1 MKKYTLA
8 VTSPEYWSEIHD
20 ALIVDSNQDGI
31 PDRQVTCTDNKNH
44 SPTRG
49 TYELT
54 EEEAA
59 EIAEHPHVKW
69 IELSPTDNPEVY
81 PEPQPVTKR
90 FRSNVRVYRDLS
102 ATNDPPNTSP
112 TSAELNRTNWAVVRV
127 GLQTNGDGWPNV
139 SGSIAPITTDVSYS
153 LTGKNVDL
161 IIQDSGILQY
171 HPEYMKGD
179 GTSRVR
185 DVILDGPLYI
195 DPDSSYLQ
203 ANTYTKADGRTG
215 ISTTAANLWWENN
228 STTYRSS
235 RFASGGADDFGT
247 ITIPANYTVPNSLG
261 DSLDGTN
268 TINASHGQGCAALA
282 GGKTMGI
289 AFESDIWNISVVGSS
304 TGVGVEVSYDA
315 MKVFHKY
322 KKVNPE
328 TGRQNP
334 TVVNGS
340 WGYFAGFNSPTT
352 VDFSFKGTTG
362 SFTGYASNST
372 GVQAMAY
379 GLEVGNVYDR
389 QYSTSSRSSSVDTA
403 GDEMVESGVIFVVA
417 AGNDNQRI
425 GRGTDDPHLNDYL
438 TTLNSSD
445 SRAGIPQGTGTC
457 PSGHRKWLH
466 PCNVGYVA
474 DGTEQE
480 YYHTINVGCLDEH
493 TGPVNVAGETY
504 AERKVSYSNNGP
516 GIDVFGPGD
525 ETLSAGVNGVSG
537 ATDYQRYDDSRF
549 YDMFFNGTSAASP
562 IVAGVIALYMQSN
575 PNATS
580 RDVHEWIRTYGSKV
594 FDTSQFIDEF
604 PDDTNP
610 DYWRQKYNLRGAE
623 PRIIHDPFAND
634 TVPKLNG
641 VTVSGISF
649 KQS

>member
-31 PDRQVTCTDNKNH
+31 PDRQVTCTDDKNH

-59 EIAEHPHVKW
+59 EIATHPHVKW
-69 IELSPTDNPEVY
+69 IELSPNDNPEVY
-81 PEPQPVTKR
+81 PKPQPVTKR
-90 FRSNVRVYRDLS
+90 FKSNVRVYRDLGAS
-102 ATNDPPNTSP
+102 NDPPNTSP

-203 ANTYTKADGRTG
+203 ANTYIKADGRTG

-228 STTYRSS
+228 STSYRSAQ
-235 RFASGGADDFGT
+235 FASGGANDFGT
-247 ITIPANYTVPNSLG
+247 ISIASAYTVPNALG

-268 TINASHGQGCAALA
+268 TINASHGNGCAALA
-282 GGKTMGI
+282 GGKTLGV
-289 AFESDIWNISVVGSS
+289 AFEADIWNISIFGAADMN
-304 TGVGVEVSYDA
+304 TELTYDA
-315 MKVFHKY
+315 IKVFHKY

-340 WGYFAGFNSPTT
+340 WGYFAGFDSGTT
-352 VDFSFKGTTG
+352 VDYSFKGTTG

-372 GVQAMAY
+372 GAQAMAY
-379 GLEVGNVYDR
+379 GLDSGNVYDR
-389 QYSTSSRSSSVDTA
+389 QYSTSSRSSSTDTA

-425 GRGTDDPHLNDYL
+425 GRGTSDPHLNDYL
-438 TTLNSSD
+438 TTLNSSETR
-445 SRAGIPQGTGTC
+445 SGFPQGTGTC
-457 PSGHRKWLH
+457 PSGHRKWIH
-466 PCNVGYVA
+466 PSSVGYIS

-493 TGPVNVAGETY
+493 IGGLSGSATY

-525 ETLSAGVNGVSG
+525 ETLSAGTNGVSG

-562 IVAGVIALYMQSN
+562 IVAGVVALYMQSN
-575 PNATS
+575 PSATS
-580 RDVHEWIRTYGSKV
+580 YDVHEWIKTHGSKV
-594 FDTSQFIDEF
+594 LDTSQFIDQY
-604 PDDTNP
+604 PDDTTD
-610 DYWRQKYNLRGAE
+610 DYWRQDFNLRGAE

-634 TVPKLNG
+634 TAPKLNG

>member
-31 PDRQVTCTDNKNH
+31 PDRQVTCSDSKSH

-59 EIAEHPHVKW
+59 EIAAHPHIKW

-90 FRSNVRVYRDLS
+90 FRSNVRVYRDLAPS
-102 ATNDPPNTSP
+102 NDPPETSP

-153 LTGKNVDL
+153 LTGKNVDI

-247 ITIPANYTVPNSLG
+247 ITIPSNYTVPNSLG

-304 TGVGVEVSYDA
+304 TGVGVEVSYDI

-322 KKVNPE
+322 KKVNSE

-340 WGYFAGFNSPTT
+340 WGYFAGFESNTS
-352 VDFSFKGTTG
+352 VDYSFKGTTG

-379 GLEVGNVYDR
+379 GLEPGNVYDR
-389 QYSTSSRSSSVDTA
+389 QYSTSSRSSSIDTA

-457 PSGHRKWLH
+457 PSGHRRWMH
-466 PCNVGYVA
+466 PNGVGYVA

-493 TGPVNVAGETY
+493 TGPVNVAGEAY

-525 ETLSAGVNGVSG
+525 ETLSAGVNGVTG

-562 IVAGVIALYMQSN
+562 IVAGVVALYMESN
-575 PNATS
+575 PSATS
-580 RDVHEWIRTYGSKV
+580 YDVHEWIKTHGSKV
-594 FDTSQFIDEF
+594 FDTSQFIDEY
-604 PDDTNP
+604 PDDTND
-610 DYWRQKYNLRGAE
+610 DYWRELYNLRGAE

-634 TVPKLNG
+634 TVPKFNG
-641 VTVSGISF
+641 VTISGISF

>member
-31 PDRQVTCTDNKNH
+31 PDRQVTCTDDKNH

-59 EIAEHPHVKW
+59 EIATHPHVKW
-69 IELSPTDNPEVY
+69 IELSPTDNPEAY
-81 PEPQPVTKR
+81 PEPQPVSKR
-90 FRSNVRVYRDLS
+90 FRSNVRVYRDLG
-102 ATNDPPNTSP
+102 AANDPPATSP

-228 STTYRSS
+228 STSYRSAQ
-235 RFASGGADDFGT
+235 FASGGANDFGT
-247 ITIPANYTVPNSLG
+247 ISIASAYTVPNALG

-268 TINASHGQGCAALA
+268 TINASHGNGCAALA
-282 GGKTMGI
+282 GGKTLGV
-289 AFESDIWNISVVGSS
+289 AFEADIWNISIFGAADMN
-304 TGVGVEVSYDA
+304 TELTYDA
-315 MKVFHKY
+315 IKVFHKY

-340 WGYFAGFNSPTT
+340 WGYFAGFNSATT
-352 VDFSFKGTTG
+352 VDYSFKGTTG

-379 GLEVGNVYDR
+379 GLDAGNSYDR
-389 QYSTSSRSSSVDTA
+389 QYSTSSRSSSTDTA

-425 GRGTDDPHLNDYL
+425 GRGTSDPHLNDYL
-438 TTLNSSD
+438 TTLNSSE
-445 SRAGIPQGTGTC
+445 SRSGFPQGTGTC
-457 PSGHRKWLH
+457 PSGHRKWIH
-466 PCNVGYVA
+466 PSSVGYVS

-493 TGPVNVAGETY
+493 TGPFNIAGATY

-525 ETLSAGVNGVSG
+525 ETLSAGTNGVSG
-537 ATDYQRYDDSRF
+537 ATDYQRYDDNRF

-562 IVAGVIALYMQSN
+562 IVAGVVALYMQSN
-575 PNATS
+575 PSATS
-580 RDVHEWIRTYGSKV
+580 YDVHEWIKTHGSKL
-594 FDTSQFIDEF
+594 FDTSQFIDEY
-604 PDDTNP
+604 PDDTND
-610 DYWRQKYNLRGAE
+610 DYWRQKFNLRGAE

>member
-8 VTSPEYWSEIHD
+8 VTSPEYWSEIHN

-59 EIAEHPHVKW
+59 EIATHPHVKW
-69 IELSPTDNPEVY
+69 IELSPTDNPEAY
-81 PEPQPVTKR
+81 PEPQPVSKR

-102 ATNDPPNTSP
+102 ATNDPPATSP

-127 GLQTNGDGWPNV
+127 GVQTNGDGWPNV

-228 STTYRSS
+228 STSYRSS

-304 TGVGVEVSYDA
+304 TGVGVEVSYDI

-322 KKVNPE
+322 KKVNSE

-340 WGYFAGFNSPTT
+340 WGYFAGFNSNTT
-352 VDFSFKGTTG
+352 VNFGFQEAEGT
-362 SFTGYASNST
+362 FTGYSSSST
-372 GVQAMAY
+372 GVQALVY
-379 GLEVGNVYDR
+379 GLEAGNVYDK

-525 ETLSAGVNGVSG
+525 ETLSAGVNGVVG

-562 IVAGVIALYMQSN
+562 IVAGVVALYMQSN

-580 RDVHEWIRTYGSKV
+580 RDVHEWIKTYGSKV

-604 PDDTNP
+604 PDDTNAN
-610 DYWRQKYNLRGAE
+610 YWRQKYNLRGAE

-641 VTVSGISF
+641 VTISGISF

>member
-31 PDRQVTCTDNKNH
+31 PDRQVTCSDSKNH

-54 EEEAA
+54 EEEVT

-69 IELSPTDNPEVY
+69 IELSPNDNPEAY
-81 PEPQPVTKR
+81 PKPQPLTKR
-90 FRSNVRVYRDLS
+90 FRSNVRVYRDLTS
-102 ATNDPPNTSP
+102 NDPPATSP

-139 SGSIAPITTDVSYS
+139 SGSIAPITSDVSYS

-171 HPEYMKGD
+171 HPEFMKAD

-195 DPDSSYLQ
+195 DPNSSYLQ

-247 ITIPANYTVPNSLG
+247 ITIASAYTVPNALG

-289 AFESDIWNISVVGSS
+289 AFEADIWNISIFGAADMN
-304 TGVGVEVSYDA
+304 TELTYDA

-322 KKVNPE
+322 KKVNSE

-340 WGYFAGFNSPTT
+340 WGYFAGFDSNTS
-352 VDFSFKGTTG
+352 VNYSFKGTTG
-362 SFTGYASNST
+362 SFTGYSSSST

-379 GLEVGNVYDR
+379 GLESGNVYDR
-389 QYSTSSRSSSVDTA
+389 QYSTSSRSSSLDTA

-417 AGNDNQRI
+417 AGNDNQRV

-445 SRAGIPQGTGTC
+445 SRAGFPQGSGTC
-457 PSGHRKWLH
+457 PSGHRKWMH
-466 PCNVGYVA
+466 PNGVGHVS
-474 DGTEQE
+474 DGTERE
-480 YYHTINVGCLDEH
+480 YYHTINVGCMDEYI
-493 TGPVNVAGETY
+493 GGIPGEADY
-504 AERKVSYSNNGP
+504 AETKVSYSNNGP

-525 ETLSAGVNGVSG
+525 ETLTAGVNGVSG
-537 ATDYQRYDDSRF
+537 ATDYQRYDDNRF

-562 IVAGVIALYMQSN
+562 IVAGVVALYMESN
-575 PNATS
+575 PSATS
-580 RDVHEWIRTYGSKV
+580 YDVHEWIKRHGSKV
-594 FDTSQFIDEF
+594 FDTSQFIDEY
-604 PDDTNP
+604 PNSNDD
-610 DYWRQKYNLRGAE
+610 DYWRGLYNLRGAE
-623 PRIIHDPFAND
+623 ARVIHDPFAND
-634 TVPKLNG
+634 AVPSISNLDI
-641 VTVSGISF
+641 TGISF

>member
-69 IELSPTDNPEVY
+69 IELSPNDNPEVY
-81 PEPQPVTKR
+81 PKPQPVTKR
-90 FRSNVRVYRDLS
+90 FKSNVRVYRDLG
-102 ATNDPPNTSP
+102 AANDPPNTSP

-228 STTYRSS
+228 STSYRSAQ
-235 RFASGGADDFGT
+235 FASGGANDFGT
-247 ITIPANYTVPNSLG
+247 ISIASAYTVPNALG

-268 TINASHGQGCAALA
+268 TINASHGNGCAALA
-282 GGKTMGI
+282 GGKTLGV
-289 AFESDIWNISVVGSS
+289 AFEADIWNISIFGAADMN
-304 TGVGVEVSYDA
+304 TELTYDA
-315 MKVFHKY
+315 IKVFHKY

-340 WGYFAGFNSPTT
+340 WGYFAGFNSATT
-352 VDFSFKGTTG
+352 VDYSFKGTTG

-372 GVQAMAY
+372 GAQAMAY
-379 GLEVGNVYDR
+379 GLDAGNAYDR
-389 QYSTSSRSSSVDTA
+389 QYSTSSRSSSTDTA

-425 GRGTDDPHLNDYL
+425 GRGTSDPHLNDYL
-438 TTLNSSD
+438 TTLNTTET
-445 SRAGIPQGTGTC
+445 RAGFPQGTGTC
-457 PSGHRKWLH
+457 PSGHRKWIH
-466 PCNVGYVA
+466 PSNVGYIS

-493 TGPVNVAGETY
+493 IGDLSGSATY

-525 ETLSAGVNGVSG
+525 ETLSAGTNGVSG

-562 IVAGVIALYMQSN
+562 IVAGVVALYMQSN
-575 PNATS
+575 PSATS
-580 RDVHEWIRTYGSKV
+580 YDVHEWIKTHGSKV
-594 FDTSQFIDEF
+594 LNTSQFIDQY
-604 PDDTNP
+604 PDDTTD
-610 DYWRQKYNLRGAE
+610 DYWRQDFNLRGAE

>member
-31 PDRQVTCTDNKNH
+31 PDRQVTCTDSKNH

-54 EEEAA
+54 EDEAA
-59 EIAEHPHVKW
+59 EIGAHPHVKW
-69 IELSPTDNPEVY
+69 IELSPTDNPEAY

-90 FRSNVRVYRDLS
+90 FRSNVRVYRDLAPS
-102 ATNDPPNTSP
+102 NDPPETSP

-153 LTGKNVDL
+153 LTGKNVDI

-228 STTYRSS
+228 STSYRSS

-247 ITIPANYTVPNSLG
+247 ITIPSNYTVPNSLG

-289 AFESDIWNISVVGSS
+289 AFS
-304 TGVGVEVSYDA
+304 
-315 MKVFHKY
+315 
-322 KKVNPE
+322 
-328 TGRQNP
+328 
-334 TVVNGS
+334 
-340 WGYFAGFNSPTT
+340 
-352 VDFSFKGTTG
+352 
-362 SFTGYASNST
+362 
-372 GVQAMAY
+372 
-379 GLEVGNVYDR
+379 
-389 QYSTSSRSSSVDTA
+389 
-403 GDEMVESGVIFVVA
+403 
-417 AGNDNQRI
+417 
-425 GRGTDDPHLNDYL
+425 
-438 TTLNSSD
+438 
-445 SRAGIPQGTGTC
+445 
-457 PSGHRKWLH
+457 
-466 PCNVGYVA
+466 
-474 DGTEQE
+474 
-480 YYHTINVGCLDEH
+480 
-493 TGPVNVAGETY
+493 
-504 AERKVSYSNNGP
+504 
-516 GIDVFGPGD
+516 
-525 ETLSAGVNGVSG
+525 
-537 ATDYQRYDDSRF
+537 
-549 YDMFFNGTSAASP
+549 
-562 IVAGVIALYMQSN
+562 
-575 PNATS
+575 
-580 RDVHEWIRTYGSKV
+580 
-594 FDTSQFIDEF
+594 
-604 PDDTNP
+604 
-610 DYWRQKYNLRGAE
+610 
-623 PRIIHDPFAND
+623 
-634 TVPKLNG
+634 
-641 VTVSGISF
+641 
-649 KQS
+649 

>member
-59 EIAEHPHVKW
+59 EIAAHPHVKW
-69 IELSPTDNPEVY
+69 IELSPNDNPEVY
-81 PEPQPVTKR
+81 PKPQPVTKR
-90 FRSNVRVYRDLS
+90 FKSNVRVYRDLGAS
-102 ATNDPPNTSP
+102 NDPPNTSP

-228 STTYRSS
+228 STSYRSAQ
-235 RFASGGADDFGT
+235 FASGGANDFGT
-247 ITIPANYTVPNSLG
+247 ISIASAYTVPNALG

-268 TINASHGQGCAALA
+268 TINASHGNGCAALA
-282 GGKTMGI
+282 GGKTLGV
-289 AFESDIWNISVVGSS
+289 AFEADIWNISIFGAADMN
-304 TGVGVEVSYDA
+304 TELTYDA
-315 MKVFHKY
+315 IKVFHKY

-340 WGYFAGFNSPTT
+340 WGYFAGFNSATT
-352 VDFSFKGTTG
+352 VDYSFKGTTG

-379 GLEVGNVYDR
+379 GLDDGNTYDR
-389 QYSTSSRSSSVDTA
+389 QYSTSSRSSSTDTA

-425 GRGTDDPHLNDYL
+425 GRGTSDPHLNDYL
-438 TTLNSSD
+438 TTLNSSET
-445 SRAGIPQGTGTC
+445 RAGFPQGTGTC
-457 PSGHRKWLH
+457 PSGHRKWIH
-466 PCNVGYVA
+466 PSSVGYVS

-480 YYHTINVGCLDEH
+480 YYHSINVGCLDEH
-493 TGPVNVAGETY
+493 TGPFNITGATY

-525 ETLSAGVNGVSG
+525 ETLSAGTNGVSG
-537 ATDYQRYDDSRF
+537 ATDYQRYDDNRF

-562 IVAGVIALYMQSN
+562 IVAGVVALYMQSN
-575 PNATS
+575 PSATS
-580 RDVHEWIRTYGSKV
+580 YDVHEWIKTHGSKL
-594 FDTSQFIDEF
+594 FDTSQFIDEY
-604 PDDTNP
+604 PDDTND
-610 DYWRQKYNLRGAE
+610 DYWRQKFNLRGAE

-634 TVPKLNG
+634 TFPKLNG
-641 VTVSGISF
+641 VTISGISF